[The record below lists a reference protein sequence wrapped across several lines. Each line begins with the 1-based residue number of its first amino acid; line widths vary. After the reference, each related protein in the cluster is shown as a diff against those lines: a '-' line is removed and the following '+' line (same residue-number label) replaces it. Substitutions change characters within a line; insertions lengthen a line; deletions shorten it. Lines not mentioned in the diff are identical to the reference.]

1 MQITIARQLGLDS
14 STVSNFFMNAR
25 RRSLDK
31 WREDSP
37 PSIHLSSPSSLD
49 CTIMSD
55 TEDSMP
61 PTAVASAVQTIS
73 LPAGLTAAAG
83 IRTILVRTGNGGQAT
98 VITGTP
104 ASIYQQ
110 LNEISPALT
119 AAVNA
124 GQIELWQSETA
135 EEAEPPTAVDNDDN
149 DSDIVSIE
157 DVKSPLNTAATSQS
171 HTVYII
177 PRDRLPPNTIISG
190 HTGGG
195 LVTLATASGTHQL
208 RLEDVAGGGGDD
220 LDDEDSG
227 LQGLL
232 VGGHVVLADHQEIL
246 ETKEVL
252 TDEHCLD
259 DPDS

>member
-1 MQITIARQLGLDS
+1 MSD
-14 STVSNFFMNAR
+14 N
-25 RRSLDK
+25 
-31 WREDSP
+31 EDS
-37 PSIHLSSPSSLD
+37 L
-49 CTIMSD
+49 
-55 TEDSMP
+55 P
-61 PTAVASAVQTIS
+61 PTAVASAMQTIS

-110 LNEISPALT
+110 LNDISPALT

-124 GQIELWQSETA
+124 GQIDLWQSETA
-135 EEAEPPTAVDNDDN
+135 EAEPTAIDNDDN

-157 DVKSPLNTAATSQS
+157 DVKSPLNTTAATSQS

-177 PRDRLPPNTIISG
+177 PRDRLPPNTIING
-190 HTGGG
+190 HNGG

-208 RLEDVAGGGGDD
+208 RLEDVAGDGGDD
-220 LDDEDSG
+220 LDDDDDSG

-232 VGGHVVLADHQEIL
+232 VGDHVVLADHQEIL

-252 TDEHCLD
+252 TDENCLD
-259 DPDS
+259 DPDP

>member
-37 PSIHLSSPSSLD
+37 PPSLLLSPSLSMD
-49 CTIMSD
+49 YSMMSD
-55 TEDSMP
+55 TEDNSP
-61 PTAVASAVQTIS
+61 AAPTTTVQTIS
-73 LPAGLTAAAG
+73 LPAGLAASAG
-83 IRTILVRTGNGGQAT
+83 MMHRTILVRTGNGGQAH

-119 AAVNA
+119 
-124 GQIELWQSETA
+124 GQLELWQSEA
-135 EEAEPPTAVDNDDN
+135 ETSATDD
-149 DSDIVSIE
+149 D
-157 DVKSPLNTAATSQS
+157 DVISSGSPLIASTSPPSPSPSIAAPS

-177 PRDRLPPNTIISG
+177 PRDRLSVATTGSHHHTVIG
-190 HTGGG
+190 HDVGGG

-208 RLEDVAGGGGDD
+208 RLEDVNSVDD
-220 LDDEDSG
+220 NDGELEDDD
-227 LQGLL
+227 GLL
-232 VGGHVVLADHQEIL
+232 VGGHVVLADDQEIL
-246 ETKEVL
+246 ETEEVL
-252 TDEHCLD
+252 GEEHCID
-259 DPDS
+259 DNETA